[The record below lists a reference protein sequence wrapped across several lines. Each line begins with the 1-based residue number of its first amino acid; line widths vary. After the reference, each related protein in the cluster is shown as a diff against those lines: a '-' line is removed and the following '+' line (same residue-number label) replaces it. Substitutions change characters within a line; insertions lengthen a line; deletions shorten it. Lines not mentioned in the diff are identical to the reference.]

1 MELSLIIIIIII
13 IIFIIIENYGILCS
27 SNRETLILHMPCM
40 KSIWGPEQ
48 GAS

>member
-1 MELSLIIIIIII
+1 MELSLIIIIII